1 MRFLRHPALPR
12 CALLLGLLA
21 GCSSVAH
28 VEPPPSQA
36 SPPQAFSAP
45 VARMPGDEQDVR
57 AWWRVWND
65 PAMQALIDQALAAN
79 PDIRTAQA
87 NLEAARAVITAA
99 ESALYPTLSTNAVG
113 ATGRIDW
120 QDQEPWR
127 ALLPPLTSHIPSSS
141 QAKGYA
147 AGVSAAWEADVFG
160 GNRANEQAAR
170 AAAAIAEERL
180 HGAHVLVAAEVA
192 GNYRQAL
199 ALRQRLA
206 ILDESIATTEE
217 LHRYVQARFMAG
229 HVKAAEVAF
238 VRARLEEQQAARPYL
253 AALFETRLRRLAVLC
268 GLPPQHAP
276 ALASEAMP
284 VPPPPSGQL
293 PSSVL
298 DRRPDAR
305 AARWAVEARAAQLK
319 RLKADLLP
327 SFGIVFLGGDGH
339 LEFAGIPAG
348 MPGVSGFGGL
358 LGLRISLPLFN
369 AGRLNANVRAGDAQ
383 LQAAVADYDKAVLA
397 ALEDVENAYGMRFG
411 LDARISGLERSRDA
425 SRRVAESKQVLFDAG
440 EATRDEVLKTRI
452 EVIRT
457 EDALAQLRMEQAIV
471 SVQLYQALGGG
482 W

>member
-21 GCSSVAH
+21 GCSAVVH
-28 VEPPPSQA
+28 VEPPASQV

-45 VARMPGDEQDVR
+45 VASMPGGETDVR
-57 AWWRVWND
+57 AWWRAWND
-65 PAMQALIDQALAAN
+65 PAMHALIDQALAAN

-87 NLEAARAVITAA
+87 SLEAARAVVTVA
-99 ESALYPTLSTNAVG
+99 ESALYPTLSAHAAG
-113 ATGRIDW
+113 FTGKIDW
-120 QDQEPWR
+120 RDQDPWR
-127 ALLPPLTSHIPSSS
+127 AMLPPLTSGIPSST

-147 AGVSAAWEADVFG
+147 AGVSAAWEVDVFG

-206 ILDESIATTEE
+206 ILDASIATTEE

-229 HVKAAEVAF
+229 HVKAAEVALA
-238 VRARLEEQQAARPYL
+238 RAHLEEQQAARPYL
-253 AALFETRLRRLAVLC
+253 AALLETRLRRLAVLC

-276 ALASEAMP
+276 ALAPEALP

-305 AARWAVEARAAQLK
+305 AARWAVEARVAQLK

-327 SFGIVFLGGDGH
+327 SFGIVFLGGDGR
-339 LEFAGIPAG
+339 LTFDSIPD
-348 MPGVSGFGGL
+348 VSGLGGL
-358 LGLRISLPLFN
+358 VGLRISLPLFN
-369 AGRLNANVRAGDAQ
+369 AGRLDANVRAGDAQ
-383 LQAAVADYDKAVLA
+383 LHAAVADYDKAVLA
-397 ALEDVENAYGMRFG
+397 ALEDVENAYGMRLG

-425 SRRVAESKQVLFDAG
+425 SRRVAQSKLLLFDAG
-440 EATRDEVLKTRI
+440 EATRDEVLKARI
-452 EVIRT
+452 DAIRT
-457 EDALAQLRMEQAIV
+457 EDTLAQLRMEQAMA
-471 SVQLYQALGGG
+471 SVRLYQALGGG

>member
-1 MRFLRHPALPR
+1 MRLLRCSALPH
-12 CALLLGLLA
+12 CVLVLGLLA
-21 GCSSVAH
+21 GCSSIVH
-28 VEPPPSQA
+28 VEPPSPQA

-65 PAMQALIDQALAAN
+65 PAMHALIDQALAAN

-87 NLEAARAVITAA
+87 NLEAARAMVTAA
-99 ESALYPTLSTNAVG
+99 ESALYPTLSANAAGV
-113 ATGRIDW
+113 TGKIDW
-120 QDQEPWR
+120 RDQDPWR
-127 ALLPPLTSHIPSSS
+127 AMLPPLTSSIPPPS
-141 QAKGYA
+141 QVKGYG
-147 AGVSAAWEADVFG
+147 AGVSAAWEPDVFG

-206 ILDESIATTEE
+206 ILDESIATTKE
-217 LHRYVQARFMAG
+217 LHRYVQARFTAG
-229 HVKAAEVAF
+229 HVKAAEVALT
-238 VRARLEEQQAARPYL
+238 RAHLEEQQAARPYL

-298 DRRPDAR
+298 NRRPDAR
-305 AARWAVEARAAQLK
+305 AALWAVEARVAQLK

-327 SFGIVFLGGDGH
+327 SFGIVFLGGDGR
-339 LEFAGIPAG
+339 LTFDTIPD
-348 MPGVSGFGGL
+348 VSGFGGL
-358 LGLRISLPLFN
+358 MGLRVSLPLFN
-369 AGRLNANVRAGDAQ
+369 AGRLKANVRAGDAQ

-411 LDARISGLERSRDA
+411 LDARISGLERSLDA
-425 SRRVAESKQVLFDAG
+425 SRHVAESKRLLFDAG
-440 EATRDEVLKTRI
+440 EATRDEVLKARVEIT
-452 EVIRT
+452 RT
-457 EDALAQLRMEQAIV
+457 EDALAQLRMEQAIA